1 MGLSLGL
8 GIGFCCLGIGFGF
21 GFELVALEVGGVI
34 RLLNSG
40 GEWCVMCWVARQWL
54 WMAKR
59 EMGRNQFFFFFFFKE
74 REETEIRERGEIDCF
89 FILCN

>member
-8 GIGFCCLGIGFGF
+8 GIGFCCLGIEF
-21 GFELVALEVGGVI
+21 GFESVALVVGGVI
-34 RLLNSG
+34 RLLSG
-40 GEWCVMCWVARQWL
+40 GGGWCAVRWVVRQWL

-59 EMGRNQFFFFFFFKE
+59 EMEGTNFFFKE
-74 REETEIRERGEIDCF
+74 REETKIRERGEIGCF